1 MKIELLGTSFVIQTD
16 EDPKHLNDIVD
27 YLKTKIQEVRSSVS
41 TNDPLKIAILAALL
55 TTDEL
60 FKERSREAQ
69 HEVDAKQVQ
78 EITQRI
84 LAELESTINRARPE

>member
-41 TNDPLKIAILAALL
+41 TTDPLKIAILAALL

-60 FKERSREAQ
+60 FKERGRLAEQA
-69 HEVDAKQVQ
+69 VDSQQVQ

-84 LAELESTINRARPE
+84 LAELESTINRAHPE